1 MPIPQPP
8 ARKAEFASRARAEAL
23 AMAGAGPDVHH
34 LPGALAAAALRAHS
48 TLSAGTGR
56 SVPVTVFAA
65 GGDGVRGLA
74 AFLAVYAAE
83 QERQER
89 QGVQGL
95 GAAA

>member
-1 MPIPQPP
+1 MPISQPP
-8 ARKAEFASRARAEAL
+8 AHKAEFASRARAEAL
-23 AMAGAGPDVHH
+23 AMAGADPDRAHRP
-34 LPGALAAAALRAHS
+34 PGALAAAALRAYS

-65 GGDGVRGLA
+65 GGDGVRELA

-89 QGVQGL
+89 QSAQGV
-95 GAAA
+95 AAA